1 MIGGVELNIKQ
12 YVMEK
17 GKLAKK
23 ASREMSTISTDIKN
37 KALRA
42 MAEALIKNKDMI
54 LAANSKDIENGR
66 EKGLSEYML
75 DRLLL
80 NEKRIDDMADGLRN
94 VASLN
99 DPIGQVTKMWR
110 TENDLQIG
118 QIRVPLGVIGIIY
131 ESRPNVTVD
140 AGALCIKAG
149 NAVILRGG
157 SEAINSNTALINI
170 IKHTAAENGLPKEC
184 IQFIDIT
191 DREAA
196 TEMMRLNQYID
207 VLIPRGGAGLIQAVV
222 KNSTVPVIE
231 TGVGNCH
238 IYIDDSADIKMAE
251 DIVIN
256 AKTQRPAVC
265 NAAETILVHKNVA
278 KEFLPDLTKRL
289 KSCGVEIRGCDITQK
304 IISDIKQA
312 SKEDWAT
319 EYLDYILA
327 IKVVSSIDEAIDHI
341 FEYGTK
347 HSEAIIT
354 NKYSNAQRF
363 LKETDAAAVYVN
375 ASTRFTDGSQFG
387 FGAEIGISTQKL
399 HARGPMGLEELT
411 TIKNIIYGEGQIRE

>member
-1 MIGGVELNIKQ
+1 MDIRQ
-12 YVMEK
+12 YVIEK

-23 ASREMSTISTDIKN
+23 ASREMATIGTDVKN
-37 KALRA
+37 KALEA
-42 MAEALIKNKDMI
+42 MAQALIKNKDTI
-54 LAANSKDIENGR
+54 LAANSKDIENGK

-80 NEKRIDDMADGLRN
+80 NENRINDMADGLKN
-94 VASLN
+94 VASLK
-99 DPIGQVTKMWR
+99 DPIGQVDKMWK
-110 TENDLQIG
+110 TEDELQIG

-140 AGALCIKAG
+140 AAALCIKAG
-149 NAVILRGG
+149 NVVILRGG
-157 SEAINSNTALINI
+157 SEAINSNTSLINI
-170 IKHTAAENGLPKEC
+170 IKEAAAENGLPKES

-196 TEMMRLNQYID
+196 TEMMKLNQYID

-238 IYIDDSADIKMAE
+238 IYIDDSADLKMAE

-265 NAAETILVHKNVA
+265 NAAETILVHKNIA
-278 KEFLPDLTKRL
+278 KEFLPELSKRL
-289 KSCGVEIRGCDITQK
+289 KGYGVEMRGCHITK
-304 IISDIKQA
+304 EIISDVKPA

-327 IKVVSSIDEAIDHI
+327 IKVVNSIDEAIDHI

-354 NKYSNAQRF
+354 NNYLNSQRF
-363 LKETDAAAVYVN
+363 LKEIDAAAVYVN

-411 TIKNIIYGEGQIRE
+411 TIKNIIYGEGQIRQ

>member
-42 MAEALIKNKDMI
+42 MAEALIKNKDTI

-80 NEKRIDDMADGLRN
+80 NEKRINDMADGLRN

-110 TENDLQIG
+110 TENNLQIG

-265 NAAETILVHKNVA
+265 NAAETILVHRSVA
-278 KEFLPDLTKRL
+278 KEFLPDLAKRL

-363 LKETDAAAVYVN
+363 LKEIDAAAVYVN

>member
-1 MIGGVELNIKQ
+1 MKIKQ

-17 GKLAKK
+17 GKLAKT
-23 ASREMSTISTDIKN
+23 ASREMSTINTDIKN

-42 MAEALIKNKDMI
+42 MAEALIKNKDTI

-66 EKGLSEYML
+66 QKGLSEYML

-80 NEKRIDDMADGLRN
+80 NEKRIGDMADGLRN

-170 IKHTAAENGLPKEC
+170 IKQTAAENGLPKEC

-265 NAAETILVHKNVA
+265 NAAETILVHENVA
-278 KEFLPDLTKRL
+278 KKLLLDLTKRL
-289 KSCGVEIRGCDITQK
+289 KSCGVEMRGCNITQK
-304 IISDIKQA
+304 IIPDIKKA
-312 SKEDWAT
+312 SQEDWAT

-347 HSEAIIT
+347 HSEAIVT

-363 LKETDAAAVYVN
+363 LKEIDAAAVYVN